1 MQKDYT
7 YEDLKN
13 ILKTY
18 INDEQ
23 LSKIDRYYKKAKSV
37 YSGLT
42 RITGEDYIN
51 HSIRIAYMLAELKM
65 DYITIGSALIHE
77 AITLEKM
84 TKEEVEELFGEETST
99 ILSSITKLSHLK
111 KTFRRDND
119 TEKYRRI
126 VVGLSENP
134 KALFIKLG
142 DRLDNLRTVY
152 VHDDEHKREIIE
164 ETTNVFIPIAHRL
177 GIKTMKSELE
187 DLCLR
192 FSKPDE
198 YQEVLDKIN
207 ADKSELESSLKEMK
221 EEIIELLN
229 DHDIKFDI
237 LSRVKSVRGV
247 YNKLAVGKKWNDIYD
262 LLGLR
267 ILVEKTEDCY
277 LVIGLI
283 HSKYKPIPKR
293 FKDYIA
299 NPKNNMYQSLHT
311 TVFGV
316 NGKMYEVQVRT
327 HEMDEIA
334 EHGVASHWSYKEKID
349 SSRKGEVENK
359 LEAFRTLIELNDI
372 EGNIDF
378 FNNLDTN
385 LNKEEIYVFTPK
397 GDVIELPVGSTP
409 IDFAYKIHSEVGNT
423 CISAIVNG
431 KIRKL
436 DYKLKDS
443 DIVELKTQAGT
454 GPSKSWLDFVKT
466 DQAKSRIKSYFYK
479 QDKERLIET
488 GKELVLNE
496 IKKRKYSPSDLLKS
510 EFINECIK
518 SLKVENEEELYMGVS
533 SLKYSPNIIVNKLVQ
548 LYEPKDSSEIDK
560 LLNNSSKTKSK
571 GNVLIAGYDD
581 LLTNIASCCMPVYGE
596 KIVGFITRGHGINI
610 HRIDCPNIDLNSE
623 RIVKASWNDNQTEKF
638 VTSLYLYIDGS
649 NDKLVDIITSATK
662 VDVNIVSINYKKS
675 TKEGDFYEL
684 ICKVKDIDTL
694 NLFMTNLHSLKFI
707 NKIERGITK

>member
-13 ILKTY
+13 LLKTY

-23 LSKIDRYYKKAKSV
+23 LNIIDRYYEKAKEV
-37 YSGLT
+37 YNGLT

-77 AITLEKM
+77 AITLEKIA
-84 TKEEVEELFGEETST
+84 KDDVLALFGEETAT
-99 ILSSITKLSHLK
+99 ILASITKLSHLK
-111 KTFRRDND
+111 KTFKRDND

-134 KALFIKLG
+134 KALFIKLA

-152 VHDDEHKREIIE
+152 VHDEEHKQEIIE

-192 FSKPDE
+192 FSKPEE
-198 YQEVLDKIN
+198 YQEVLEKIN
-207 ADKSELESSLKEMK
+207 ADKSELENSLKEMK

-229 DHDIKFDI
+229 DHDIKFEI
-237 LSRVKSVRGV
+237 LSRVKSVRGI
-247 YNKLAVGKKWNDIYD
+247 YNKLALGKKWTEIFD

-334 EHGVASHWSYKEKID
+334 EHGVASHWSYKEKTD
-349 SSRKGEVENK
+349 GSRKGEVENK

-397 GDVIELPVGSTP
+397 GDIIELPVGSTP

-423 CISAIVNG
+423 CVSAIVNG
-431 KIRKL
+431 KIKKL
-436 DYKLKDS
+436 DYKLRDS

-454 GPSKSWLDFVKT
+454 GPSKSWLNFVKT

-488 GKELVLNE
+488 GKELLLNE

-560 LLNNSSKTKSK
+560 LLNNSNKTKSK

-596 KIVGFITRGHGINI
+596 KIVGFITRGHGISI
-610 HRIDCPNIDLNSE
+610 HKFDCPNIDLNSE

-675 TKEGDFYEL
+675 TKDGDFYEL
-684 ICKVKDIDTL
+684 ICKVKDIDML